1 MTLADIL
8 NLLNRLPAINL
19 QLDNPN
25 SIADMTWFSVSESRD
40 NLKMVYVFRSK
51 EDELLVAR
59 NGKVSAGK
67 WDFIPNTN
75 SVFIRFV
82 EEKILHN
89 ALLLKGHYLV
99 LRQDGS
105 EKVMLLVNQAYYQKI
120 LETAPNKVW
129 DFIHKDIKLFVPEVK
144 ELDYTLDSPKVEEE
158 SEEEIPEEAKA
169 TIDLIAKQ
177 IEIREAKKEATQV
190 PRKIVEDETHEEEV
204 EKISE
209 PEKEIVEVEK
219 PIEKEE
225 AKEKSESKSLI
236 DRFKEANPH
245 KNPKQYF
252 DHDSAP
258 SLNDK
263 LKESMKKE
271 KQPSLLEK
279 LAEKK
284 NKKE

>member
-8 NLLNRLPAINL
+8 NLLNRLPSINL
-19 QLDNPN
+19 QLDNPS
-25 SIADMTWFSVSESRD
+25 SIEDMTWFSVSESRD
-40 NLKMVYVFRSK
+40 NLKVVYIFRSK

-59 NGKVSAGK
+59 NGKVSDGK

-75 SVFIRFV
+75 SVFIRFM
-82 EEKILHN
+82 EEKVLHN

-120 LETAPNKVW
+120 LETAPKKVW
-129 DFIHKDIKLFVPEVK
+129 DFIHKDIKLFVPEVE
-144 ELDYTLDSPKVEEE
+144 ELDFTLDSPKVEEE
-158 SEEEIPEEAKA
+158 SEADIPEEVKA
-169 TIDLIAKQ
+169 TIDMLSKQ
-177 IEIREAKKEATQV
+177 IEIKETKKEATQV
-190 PRKIVEDETHEEEV
+190 PRKIVEDETHEEVVEQIPEPKEEV
-204 EKISE
+204 MEEEK
-209 PEKEIVEVEK
+209 VEEK
-219 PIEKEE
+219 PEG
-225 AKEKSESKSLI
+225 KSLI

-252 DHDSAP
+252 DHTPSP

-279 LAEKK
+279 LAEQRK
-284 NKKE
+284 NKE

>member
-8 NLLNRLPAINL
+8 NLLNRLPSINL
-19 QLDNPN
+19 QLDNPS
-25 SIADMTWFSVSESRD
+25 SIEDMTWFSVSESRD
-40 NLKMVYVFRSK
+40 NLKVVYVFRSK

-59 NGKVSAGK
+59 NGKVSDGK

-75 SVFIRFV
+75 SVFIRFM
-82 EEKILHN
+82 EEKVLHN

-120 LETAPNKVW
+120 LETAPKKVW
-129 DFIHKDIKLFVPEVK
+129 DFIHKDIKLFVPEVE
-144 ELDYTLDSPKVEEE
+144 ELDFTLDSPKVEEE
-158 SEEEIPEEAKA
+158 SEADIPEEVKA
-169 TIDLIAKQ
+169 TIDMLSKQ
-177 IEIREAKKEATQV
+177 IEIKETKKEATQV
-190 PRKIVEDETHEEEV
+190 PRKIVEDETHEEVVEQIPEPKEEV
-204 EKISE
+204 MEEEK
-209 PEKEIVEVEK
+209 VEEK
-219 PIEKEE
+219 PEG
-225 AKEKSESKSLI
+225 KSLI

-252 DHDSAP
+252 DHTPSP

-279 LAEKK
+279 LAEQRK
-284 NKKE
+284 NKE

>member
-8 NLLNRLPAINL
+8 NLLNRLPSINL

-40 NLKMVYVFRSK
+40 NLKVVYVFRSK

-59 NGKVSAGK
+59 NGKVSDGK

-75 SVFIRFV
+75 SVFIRFM

-99 LRQDGS
+99 LRQDGN
-105 EKVMLLVNQAYYQKI
+105 EKMMLLVNQAYYQKI

-129 DFIHKDIKLFVPEVK
+129 DFIHKDIKLFVPEVE
-144 ELDYTLDSPKVEEE
+144 ELDFTLEAPKVEEE
-158 SEEEIPEEAKA
+158 TEEEIPEEVKA
-169 TIDLIAKQ
+169 TIEEVAKQ
-177 IEIREAKKEATQV
+177 IEVKESKKEATQV
-190 PRKIVEDETHEEEV
+190 PRKIVEHENLEEV
-204 EKISE
+204 IEQIPE
-209 PEKEIVEVEK
+209 PEKEVAEVEK

-225 AKEKSESKSLI
+225 VKEKSESKSLI

-252 DHDSAP
+252 DHDRTP

-284 NKKE
+284 KKD

>member
-8 NLLNRLPAINL
+8 NLLNRLPSINL
-19 QLDNPN
+19 QLDNPS
-25 SIADMTWFSVSESRD
+25 SIEDMTWFSVSESRD
-40 NLKMVYVFRSK
+40 NLKVVYIFRSK

-59 NGKVSAGK
+59 NGKVSDGK

-75 SVFIRFV
+75 SVFIRFM
-82 EEKILHN
+82 EEKVLHN

-105 EKVMLLVNQAYYQKI
+105 ENVMLLVNQAYYQKI
-120 LETAPNKVW
+120 LETAPKKVW
-129 DFIHKDIKLFVPEVK
+129 DFIHKDIKLFVPEVE
-144 ELDYTLDSPKVEEE
+144 ELDFTLDSPKVEEE
-158 SEEEIPEEAKA
+158 SEADIPEEVKA
-169 TIDLIAKQ
+169 TIDMLSKQ
-177 IEIREAKKEATQV
+177 IEIKETKKEATQV
-190 PRKIVEDETHEEEV
+190 PRKIVEDETHEEVVEQIPEPKEEV
-204 EKISE
+204 MEEEK
-209 PEKEIVEVEK
+209 VEEK
-219 PIEKEE
+219 PEG
-225 AKEKSESKSLI
+225 KSLI

-252 DHDSAP
+252 DHTPSP

-279 LAEKK
+279 LAEQRK
-284 NKKE
+284 NKE